1 MCETNICFS
10 YRKINHATNLNMT
23 KIRAHREMRPT
34 LGPRNRA
41 NAIILSQV
49 AQLSNL
55 HNEKPTKTKL

>member
-34 LGPRNRA
+34 LSPRNRA
-41 NAIILSQV
+41 NAIILPQV